1 MMCLNNDEP
10 KLSHAQKSQIERIV
24 RQKLGEHMA
33 NMSVDR
39 ISIVDGSAE
48 LQALAVAY
56 AAEVR
61 DTAANTMK
69 IEAKHL
75 I

>member
-10 KLSHAQKSQIERIV
+10 KLSYAQKSQIRRIV
-24 RQKLGEHMA
+24 LQKLGEHMA
-33 NMSVDR
+33 SMQVDK
-39 ISIVDGSAE
+39 ITIVDGSND

-56 AAEVR
+56 ATEVR
-61 DTAANTMK
+61 DTAASTMK
-69 IEAKHL
+69 IKANHP